1 MDALEAIHTRRSIR
15 VYQDNPVPEELTQKL
30 LAAAMQAPIARNQQ
44 PWHFVVIDDRAI
56 LAEIPSFM
64 PNAAM
69 AAEAPLAVLVCA
81 ELVLEKSEGYWVVDC
96 AAAVE
101 SMLLAAHALGLGAV
115 WCGVYPREPRMQG
128 LRRLVGLPKGV
139 MPHSL
144 VVLGYPRNE
153 VVAGHRGPSPEAVVP
168 PKTRTGFQ

>member
-1 MDALEAIHTRRSIR
+1 MDTLQAIRTRRSIR
-15 VYQDNPVPEELTQKL
+15 VYQDKPVPDELTQKL
-30 LAAAMQAPIARNQQ
+30 LAAAMQAPSARNQQ
-44 PWHFVVIDDRAI
+44 PWHFVIIDDRAI
-56 LAEIPSFM
+56 LAEIPPFM

-69 AAEAPLAVLVCA
+69 AAAAPLAVLVCA
-81 ELVLEKSEGYWVVDC
+81 ELALEKSEGYWVVDC

-101 SMLLAAHALGLGAV
+101 NMLLAAHALGLGAV

-144 VVLGYPRNE
+144 VVLGYPGEQVPAEDRYRPERVYRNRWSQK
-153 VVAGHRGPSPEAVVP
+153 GG
-168 PKTRTGFQ
+168 